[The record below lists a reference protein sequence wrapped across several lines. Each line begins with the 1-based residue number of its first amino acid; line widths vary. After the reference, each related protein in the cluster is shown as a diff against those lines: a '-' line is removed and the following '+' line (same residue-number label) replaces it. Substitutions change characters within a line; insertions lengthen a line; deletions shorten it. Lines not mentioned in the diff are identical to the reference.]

1 MSQIPDSRPS
11 PHALVFTMADKIKLR
26 VVTPSR
32 LVLEEEVDEV
42 SAPGELGEFGVLP
55 NHISF
60 LSTLVAGEMS
70 YKQGAARHSLV
81 IGGGYAEVL
90 DNVMTVLAPAAEFPA
105 EIDTARAQRAK
116 ERAEKRMGEV
126 NFEDPE
132 YGQLEEAQ
140 RRALARL
147 QVASKETRR

>member
-1 MSQIPDSRPS
+1 
-11 PHALVFTMADKIKLR
+11 

-32 LVLEEEVDEV
+32 LVLDEEVDEV
-42 SAPGELGEFGVLP
+42 TAPGELGEFGVLP

-60 LSTLVAGEMS
+60 LSTLVPGEMT
-70 YKQGAARHSLV
+70 YKQGTTKTTLAVS
-81 IGGGYAEVL
+81 GGYAEVL

-116 ERAEKRMGEV
+116 EHAETLMTEANR
-126 NFEDPE
+126 EDNDWE
-132 YGQLEEAQ
+132 MAEAAY
-140 RRALARL
+140 RRAAVRL